1 MRGGDEGFTLLE
13 VMIALAVVGTALVV
27 LIGLGNRSIFA
38 QERIQRLSQGVMLA
52 QRAMTEVEVGSRQGG
67 TFGESKVPFD
77 APFEDYSWSVTYE
90 AAPIPAVRL
99 VRVEVAWGKKADQTV
114 ELVSFVP
121 AEGR

>member
-1 MRGGDEGFTLLE
+1 MRGGEEGFTLLE

-38 QERIQRLSQGVMLA
+38 QERIQCLSQGVMLA
-52 QRAMTEVEVGSRQGG
+52 QRAMSEVEVGSRRGG
-67 TFGESKVPFD
+67 SFGESKVPFD
-77 APFEDYSWSVTYE
+77 PPFEEYSWSVSYE
-90 AAPIPAVRL
+90 DAPIPAVRL
-99 VRVEVAWGKKADQTV
+99 VRVVVAWGEKVDQSV